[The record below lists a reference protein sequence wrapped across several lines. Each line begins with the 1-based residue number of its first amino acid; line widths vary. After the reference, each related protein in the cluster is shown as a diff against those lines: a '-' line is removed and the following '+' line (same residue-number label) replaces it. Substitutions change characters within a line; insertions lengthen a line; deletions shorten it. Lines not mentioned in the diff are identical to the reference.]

1 MFADRARIIIKSG
14 RGGDGHVS
22 FRREKY
28 VPNGGPDGGDGGKGG
43 DVIFEVDSGVNTLA
57 DYRHRRKF
65 AATPGEEGGKKNCH
79 GKNGEDIV
87 LKVPEGTVILD
98 AENKRVICDMSGDNK
113 RVTVLE
119 GGRGGLGNQHFAT
132 SKMQAPKYAKPGGD
146 AIELEVILELKVIAD
161 VGLVGFPNVGKSTFL
176 SRVTNANPKIAN
188 YHFTTLQPN
197 LGVVDLDHSNS
208 FVIADIPGLIEGA
221 SEGVGL
227 GYEFLRHIERT
238 KVIVHIIDGA
248 SMEGRDP
255 IEDIKT
261 INKEMSQYDANLLKK
276 PQVIVANKMDV
287 CPDREEDILSDI
299 RAGIDMENVE
309 VYGMSAVSG
318 KGVNELLWHIND
330 LLNNC
335 NDEIITYEAEFDP
348 MELRNEEDSITYE
361 IDKDGA
367 FVVEGAKI
375 DKMLSYTNLESEKGF
390 LFFQNFLKENKINE
404 KLEEMGIEEGDTV
417 KMYGLTFEYY
427 K

>member
-1 MFADRARIIIKSG
+1 
-14 RGGDGHVS
+14 
-22 FRREKY
+22 
-28 VPNGGPDGGDGGKGG
+28 
-43 DVIFEVDSGVNTLA
+43 
-57 DYRHRRKF
+57 
-65 AATPGEEGGKKNCH
+65 
-79 GKNGEDIV
+79 
-87 LKVPEGTVILD
+87 
-98 AENKRVICDMSGDNK
+98 
-113 RVTVLE
+113 
-119 GGRGGLGNQHFAT
+119 
-132 SKMQAPKYAKPGGD
+132 
-146 AIELEVILELKVIAD
+146 
-161 VGLVGFPNVGKSTFL
+161 
-176 SRVTNANPKIAN
+176 
-188 YHFTTLQPN
+188 
-197 LGVVDLDHSNS
+197 
-208 FVIADIPGLIEGA
+208 
-221 SEGVGL
+221 
-227 GYEFLRHIERT
+227 
-238 KVIVHIIDGA
+238 
-248 SMEGRDP
+248 
-255 IEDIKT
+255 
-261 INKEMSQYDANLLKK
+261 
-276 PQVIVANKMDV
+276 MDV

-335 NDEIITYEAEFDP
+335 NDEIISYEAEFDP
-348 MELRNEEDSITYE
+348 MELRNEEDPITYE